1 MATIKSTSTDFSEAE
16 YYVTVIR
23 EYEDDTNN
31 TDVHIAIGG
40 RTGSDRAFGS
50 FTQQDA
56 YQIIRTLAEKAR
68 LPHALVDGLIE
79 VKDPGPALT
88 KEQKRKQEISM
99 EIFDDSYVGLS
110 SYEIKAV
117 DRIYELE
124 SK

>member
-1 MATIKSTSTDFSEAE
+1 
-16 YYVTVIR
+16 
-23 EYEDDTNN
+23 
-31 TDVHIAIGG
+31 
-40 RTGSDRAFGS
+40 
-50 FTQQDA
+50 
-56 YQIIRTLAEKAR
+56 